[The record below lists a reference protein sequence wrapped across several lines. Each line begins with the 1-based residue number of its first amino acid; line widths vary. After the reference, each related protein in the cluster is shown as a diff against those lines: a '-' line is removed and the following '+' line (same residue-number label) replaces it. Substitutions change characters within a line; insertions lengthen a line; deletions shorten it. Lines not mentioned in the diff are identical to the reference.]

1 MGQEIISLLEEYQKK
16 SRFPSQNYLCKKEFS
31 WRYVRYRIMRPI
43 IKVMYYFFRKKYSPS
58 PWLSPAATLFFD
70 QYLNSSH
77 RMAEF
82 GSGLSTV
89 FFAERVGEIISIEH
103 YEPWYKKVKVLLHKK
118 GLENVDYR
126 LIKMDEQIQSDKE
139 LEQQMHSTCKQF
151 SLMTAYKNYYNAL
164 SSEAKESFDIILV
177 DGRARPECVF
187 SSVEKLKS
195 GGLMVLDNSERR
207 RYTIVFDV
215 LKSWPY
221 FSTTTGRTDTT
232 FWIKP

>member
-1 MGQEIISLLEEYQKK
+1 MAKEIIQLLADCQKK

-31 WRYVRYRIMRPI
+31 LRYIRYRIMRPI
-43 IKVMYYFFRKKYSPS
+43 IKVLYYFFRKKYTPS

-70 QYLNSSH
+70 QYLNKSH

-89 FFAERVGEIISIEH
+89 FFAERTGEIISIEH
-103 YEPWYKKVKVLLHKK
+103 FEPWYEKVNALFKEK
-118 GLENVDYR
+118 GLDAIDYR
-126 LIKMDEQIQSDKE
+126 LIKMDEQIESDKE
-139 LEQQMHSTCKQF
+139 LEQQMQSTCQQF
-151 SLMTAYKNYYNAL
+151 QLMAAYKNYYNAL
-164 SSEAKESFDIILV
+164 AKEEDSSLDVILV

-187 SSVEKLKS
+187 SSVAKLKP

-207 RYTIVFDV
+207 RYAIVFEL
-215 LKSWPY
+215 LKEWQSY
-221 FSTTTGRTDTT
+221 TTTTGLTDTT